1 MKTQSSTQC
10 GAQVLMGHPFCAACG
25 SQQAS
30 VVVLRRNEHK
40 QEEE

>member
-1 MKTQSSTQC
+1 MKTQSCTQC

-30 VVVLRRNEHK
+30 VVALRPDKEK
-40 QEEE
+40 